1 VIKKATPQNAV
12 VLAVRR
18 NAPWWIWVVA
28 ASFVLSFLLVIYFD
42 FEGPV
47 LGIFSASRAGR
58 LVVTVVAPRSP
69 GDVAG
74 LRAGDGIVRAD
85 GRLIH
90 SYIEWIQFLFDVRVG
105 KPIRF
110 EVDRASE
117 TLSLTATPER
127 KSFVGYD
134 SSSLNRALLRIGQ
147 AFTLGLACFLAFAK
161 PRNSA
166 ALMAALIL
174 AALSLINNPQN
185 LIGGGPI
192 LRGLPTIAIALLWLV
207 AVSEAVVA
215 PILFT
220 FCATFPISLIR
231 ARWIWALVWTP
242 PVLWLVPRLSLAYQM
257 MYYPS
262 QPSIFPDWVHVGLNS
277 LSAGYF
283 VGGPIAMALN
293 YRRLTD
299 TNERRRIQILMIG
312 AAFGFLALAPSILL
326 AANPALTATWLGRFF
341 NSPPNLLARIVLTCL
356 VFPLSFVYSILRH
369 RLFDVRIIIRQG
381 IQYAM
386 ARGVLLSIMPLLI
399 VGLLTDV
406 AFHGDQPLAVIL
418 RSRGWIYGVLGTLAA
433 IVYQKRQAWLDRLDR
448 VFFRDRYDAKRVLQE
463 LVQSLKQAENLFAAS
478 SEVVNRI
485 ENALHSE
492 FVSLLHRAADQ
503 TEFRAIASEPA
514 HHTKM
519 RLRKDAKLMALVRLV
534 EKPLQFLDSNWLTE
548 KLPREEIRL
557 IEQEGIDLIVP
568 IKIGS
573 DAAESLLVLGP
584 KRSEEPYS
592 REDERLLNAIAA
604 SLALLSRAAV
614 PERQEMEGFR
624 ECPSCGAC
632 FSLLESN
639 CDQDGSTLVRIDMSR
654 LLAGRY
660 RIERR
665 IGRGG
670 MGTVYAGVDQMLE
683 RAIAVKMIRTEL
695 VEHRQITAKFHQE
708 ARSAAG
714 LVHRNVI
721 TIYDFGVERQHPF
734 IIMELLAGRTLR
746 TELDRT
752 KPLSPKRT
760 IEILDGVCAAI
771 EEAHRRK
778 LLHRDL
784 KPENIFIAQTPTGEV
799 VKVLDFGLV
808 KALATS
814 IRSDAPTRAASS
826 VIAGTP
832 YYMAPEQMM
841 GETATEATDVWALGV
856 ITYEMLIGAHPF
868 VTGSVA
874 SWQKA
879 MFKGCFTPVRS
890 HRQDASQNWQ
900 AFFERVFQPEPK
912 HRVGSARIFFAELVL
927 ALKSPDQKTK
937 ANSLSS
943 EQSSSQF

>member
-1 VIKKATPQNAV
+1 MA

-18 NAPWWIWVVA
+18 SAPWWIWVVA
-28 ASFVLSFLLVIYFD
+28 ASFILSFLLVIYFD

-74 LRAGDGIVRAD
+74 LRAGDRIIRAD
-85 GRLIH
+85 GRLMR

-110 EVDRASE
+110 EVDRANE
-117 TLSLTATPER
+117 TLILTATPER
-127 KSFVGYD
+127 KSFFGYD
-134 SSSLNRALLRIGQ
+134 SSSVNRALLRTGQ

-161 PRNSA
+161 PRNSS

-207 AVSEAVVA
+207 AVSEALVA

-231 ARWIWALVWTP
+231 SRWIWALVWTP

-262 QPSIFPDWVHVGLNS
+262 QPSIFPDWIHVGLNS

-293 YRRLTD
+293 YRRLID

-312 AAFGFLALAPSILL
+312 ASFGFLALAPSMLL
-326 AANPALTATWLGRFF
+326 AANPALTGTWLGRFF
-341 NSPPNLLARIVLTCL
+341 NSPPNLLARIVLSCL

-369 RLFDVRIIIRQG
+369 RLFEVRIIIRRG

-386 ARGVLLSIMPLLI
+386 ARGVLFSIMPVLI

-406 AFHGDQPLAVIL
+406 ALHGDQPLAVIL
-418 RSRGWIYGVLGTLAA
+418 KSRGWIYGVFGALAA
-433 IVYQKRQAWLDRLDR
+433 IVYQKRQAWLDRLDQ
-448 VFFRDRYDAKRVLQE
+448 VFFRDRYDAKRLLQE
-463 LVQSLKQAENLFAAS
+463 LVQSLKHAENLFAAS
-478 SEVVNRI
+478 AEVVKRI

-492 FVSLLHRAADQ
+492 FVSLLHRAADE
-503 TEFRAIASEPA
+503 TEFRPIASEPA
-514 HHTKM
+514 HHTNM
-519 RLRKDAKLMALVRLV
+519 RLRKDAKLMALVRV
-534 EKPLQFLDSNWLTE
+534 IEKPLQFSSSTWLTE

-557 IEQEGIDLIVP
+557 IEQERIDLIVP
-568 IKIGS
+568 IRIGS

-592 REDERLLNAIAA
+592 REDERLLSAIAA

-614 PERQEMEGFR
+614 PERQGREGFQ

-632 FSLLESN
+632 FSLFESS
-639 CDQDGSTLVRIDMSR
+639 CDQDGSGLVRIDMSR
-654 LLAGRY
+654 LLASRY
-660 RIERR
+660 RLERR

-670 MGTVYAGVDQMLE
+670 MGTVYAGVDEMLE
-683 RAIAVKMIRTEL
+683 RAIAVKMIRAEL
-695 VEHRQITAKFHQE
+695 VEHPQITARFHQE

-721 TIYDFGVERQHPF
+721 TIYDFGVERRHPF
-734 IIMELLAGRTLR
+734 IVMELLAGRTLR
-746 TELDRT
+746 AELDRS
-752 KPLSPKRT
+752 KPFSPKRT

-814 IRSDAPTRAASS
+814 IPADAPTRAATS

-832 YYMAPEQMM
+832 YYMSPEQLT
-841 GETATEATDVWALGV
+841 GETASQATDVWALGV
-856 ITYEMLIGAHPF
+856 IAYEMLMGAHPF
-868 VTGSVA
+868 VTPSLTN
-874 SWQKA
+874 WQNA
-879 MFKGCFTPVRS
+879 VLKGRFTPIHV
-890 HRQDASQNWQ
+890 HRQDVSEYWQ
-900 AFFERVFQPEPK
+900 AFFERVFQPDPK
-912 HRVGSARIFFAELVL
+912 QRIDSAQIFLAELLL
-927 ALKSPDQKTK
+927 ALKSGEQKT
-937 ANSLSS
+937 NS
-943 EQSSSQF
+943 